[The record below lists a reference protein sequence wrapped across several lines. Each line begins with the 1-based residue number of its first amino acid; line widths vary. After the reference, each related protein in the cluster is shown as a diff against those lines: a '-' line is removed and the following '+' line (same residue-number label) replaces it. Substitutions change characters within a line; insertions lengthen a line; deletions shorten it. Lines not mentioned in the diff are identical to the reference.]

1 MSSHEH
7 SAEEISHVSSLKV
20 LFAVFGALMVLTVMT
35 VLAVKVQLG
44 PWNIVVAM
52 LIATIKAGLVA
63 LYFMH
68 LRYDKGF
75 VRITF
80 MASLLFLS
88 LFLGIVLMDSGQYQP
103 DVKWQET
110 VLK

>member
-1 MSSHEH
+1 
-7 SAEEISHVSSLKV
+7 
-20 LFAVFGALMVLTVMT
+20 VLTV
-35 VLAVKVQLG
+35 LAIQVQLG

-52 LIATIKAGLVA
+52 VIATVKAGLVA

-75 VRITF
+75 IRITF

-88 LFLGIVLMDSGQYQP
+88 LFLGFVLMDSREYQT
-103 DVKWQET
+103 DIQWHET
-110 VLK
+110 VVK